1 MLKQEIIE
9 FAEKWGYVLIYSD
22 YSRKARSNVWKVK
35 VPTTTFKNRS
45 GFIRTRKILEDDN
58 LDLLLEKTKLYFTD
72 CRFPIKVIL
81 REQRYSHIEND
92 KELLTISKNDEVNK

>member
-1 MLKQEIIE
+1 MRKQDIRE

-22 YSRKARSNVWKVK
+22 YSKKTRSNVWTVK

-58 LDLLLEKTKLYFTD
+58 LDSLLEKTKLYFTD
-72 CRFPIKVIL
+72 CQSPIKVIL
-81 REQRYSHIEND
+81 REQKYSHADND
-92 KELLTISKNDEVNK
+92 KELFTISNSNFD